1 MGTDLTIYEKKN
13 FKQNEKGKIYYEV
26 EELETFSSYVAAQL
40 CSAIYGLD
48 DLTNGCEREIEEKD
62 IVAADTDVA
71 ESLLMAKEELK
82 DTEKHEKNYQ
92 DLVEKL
98 SQKYNIKELKEFA
111 NKPLYS
117 WTEEQEKIVQSFDK
131 EDALQFADL
140 RSLSFSYQCDVQ
152 RVREL
157 TETLEELREF
167 IEGYELKE
175 DGNRVFLAHFSY

>member
-13 FKQNEKGKIYYEV
+13 FKQNERGKFTYEV

-48 DLTNGCEREIEEKD
+48 DLTNGCDREVEEKD

-71 ESLLMAKEELK
+71 EALLMAKEELK
-82 DTEKHEKNYQ
+82 DSEVHVKNYQ

-111 NKPLYS
+111 NKPFYS

-131 EDALQFADL
+131 EDALQFANS
-140 RSLSFSYQCDVQ
+140 RSLSSFHQCNEQ
-152 RVREL
+152 RVQEL

-167 IEGYELKE
+167 IEEYELKE
-175 DGNRVFLAHFSY
+175 DGNRVFTVHYSY